1 MLDFVVAGILIGSLA
16 LTDVF
21 MHIRLDMKKAG
32 ARNNLRT
39 KEPSI
44 RITSPIMLSV
54 SFATILAFLFVLILS
69 FGWLF
74 ELGDIAFKMA
84 YPIFDP
90 PTFIWG
96 TGLVILAFGIMLHA
110 WSRIVR
116 QEMASSWAMS
126 EGHQLITTGP
136 YSRIR
141 HPSYTSYFLCFIGI
155 LLALPTILA
164 LFLLVGIPGYYLV
177 AKTEEKLL
185 LSHFGDEYQEYI
197 ASTGRFLPKL

>member
-1 MLDFVVAGILIGSLA
+1 MLDFVVAGIIISPLA
-16 LTDVF
+16 LADVI
-21 MHIRLDMKKAG
+21 MHIRLDMKKVG
-32 ARNNLRT
+32 ARSNLRT

-44 RITSPIMLSV
+44 SITSPIMLSV

-74 ELGDIAFKMA
+74 ELGDAAFQMA

-90 PTFIWG
+90 SIMIWG
-96 TGLVILAFGIMLHA
+96 CGLMILAFGIILHT

-116 QEMASSWAMS
+116 QDMASSWAMG
-126 EGHQLITTGP
+126 EDHQLITIGP

-155 LLALPTILA
+155 L
-164 LFLLVGIPGYYLV
+164 
-177 AKTEEKLL
+177 
-185 LSHFGDEYQEYI
+185 
-197 ASTGRFLPKL
+197 

>member
-16 LTDVF
+16 LADVI
-21 MHIRLDMKKAG
+21 MHIRLDMKKG
-32 ARNNLRT
+32 RARRNLRT
-39 KEPSI
+39 SEPSI

-74 ELGDIAFKMA
+74 ELGDIAFQMA
-84 YPIFDP
+84 YPLFDP
-90 PTFIWG
+90 PIFVWG
-96 TGLVILAFGIMLHA
+96 FGLTILALGIILHA

-116 QEMASSWAMS
+116 QEMASSWTMS
-126 EGHQLITTGP
+126 EDHRLITIGP

-155 LLALPTILA
+155 LMALPTILA
-164 LFLLVGIPGYYLV
+164 LFLFVGIPGYYLV
-177 AKTEEKLL
+177 VKTEEKLL
-185 LSHFGDEYQEYI
+185 LSHFGEEYQEYI